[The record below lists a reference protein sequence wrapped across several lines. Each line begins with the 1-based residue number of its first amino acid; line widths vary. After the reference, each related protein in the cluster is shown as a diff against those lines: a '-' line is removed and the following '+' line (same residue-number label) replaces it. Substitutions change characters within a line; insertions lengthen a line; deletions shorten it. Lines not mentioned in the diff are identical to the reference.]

1 MAIIVSGSINSASIP
16 ITLVTVSIED
26 SSSNYIVYTDANGQY
41 SQSFINEFNGFITPT
56 KKSITFTP
64 TQIEITQS
72 TDSLNN
78 NFTAISGTTYYLD
91 FDSGS
96 DANIGTSS
104 LVPWQNLSKLNSTTL
119 INGDN
124 VLFKRGVLWPTQSFT
139 ISAEGSQSRYITFGA
154 YGSGSKPDL
163 SGGGELQRVI
173 DINSSRKYLK
183 FENLNIT
190 DVQFSQSGNWTT
202 ALIRFGQGCQYI
214 EIDHCKFDNWGVD
227 STRWGV
233 YDERGGM
240 VFFQDVANLI
250 VTRSEFTGTREG
262 IKFLL
267 NRNNSHVDTHHI
279 YISHN
284 NFHDLDS
291 RIPLNNNTNYSQSGG
306 RGLGMTFQYD
316 HAVPPDE
323 GLQRF
328 NDGFVPGGL
337 FGSEGLARDI
347 FITHNSFKNIN
358 NQAINYYRDPDFIYP
373 RSSSYN
379 WQITDNYFEYIEG
392 EIVGLSLLSSRS
404 GSVTESNVSRNIII
418 SSGYRYSDGGLQ
430 VAQGFN
436 CIQTHGWEHVIIE
449 DNIID
454 WCGSGDGSGVV
465 FDIPISWTG
474 ITDAPSDA
482 YEWECEYCIVRNNI
496 MKNVIWSTSG
506 WKPPTASAAGV
517 AVYAAKR
524 CDVYNNLMYNCGV
537 GISATSHSFRN
548 DANIIVF
555 NTCHGSYDSGIKGS
569 SQLNVTVKNNITV
582 FGARGLQVG
591 GTNHGS
597 IFDYNL
603 SYSNSIYDALSW
615 TSGANDI
622 HLDPLFYDISSSNF
636 YLQPSDS
643 NFNIIN
649 FGLQSGSPAINYATS
664 ISLNTSFSLFD
675 SDILHFNRLG
685 TFDLGA
691 YEFQSQSNSFILY
704 TTGSILTLI
713 NSKIIRNIP
722 ITTVL

>member
-1 MAIIVSGSINSASIP
+1 
-16 ITLVTVSIED
+16 
-26 SSSNYIVYTDANGQY
+26 
-41 SQSFINEFNGFITPT
+41 
-56 KKSITFTP
+56 
-64 TQIEITQS
+64 
-72 TDSLNN
+72 
-78 NFTAISGTTYYLD
+78 
-91 FDSGS
+91 
-96 DANIGTSS
+96 
-104 LVPWQNLSKLNSTTL
+104 
-119 INGDN
+119 
-124 VLFKRGVLWPTQSFT
+124 
-139 ISAEGSQSRYITFGA
+139 
-154 YGSGSKPDL
+154 
-163 SGGGELQRVI
+163 
-173 DINSSRKYLK
+173 
-183 FENLNIT
+183 
-190 DVQFSQSGNWTT
+190 
-202 ALIRFGQGCQYI
+202 
-214 EIDHCKFDNWGVD
+214 
-227 STRWGV
+227 
-233 YDERGGM
+233 
-240 VFFQDVANLI
+240 
-250 VTRSEFTGTREG
+250 
-262 IKFLL
+262 
-267 NRNNSHVDTHHI
+267 
-279 YISHN
+279 
-284 NFHDLDS
+284 
-291 RIPLNNNTNYSQSGG
+291 
-306 RGLGMTFQYD
+306 
-316 HAVPPDE
+316 
-323 GLQRF
+323 
-328 NDGFVPGGL
+328 
-337 FGSEGLARDI
+337 
-347 FITHNSFKNIN
+347 
-358 NQAINYYRDPDFIYP
+358 
-373 RSSSYN
+373 
-379 WQITDNYFEYIEG
+379 
-392 EIVGLSLLSSRS
+392 
-404 GSVTESNVSRNIII
+404 
-418 SSGYRYSDGGLQ
+418 
-430 VAQGFN
+430 
-436 CIQTHGWEHVIIE
+436 
-449 DNIID
+449 
-454 WCGSGDGSGVV
+454 
-465 FDIPISWTG
+465 
-474 ITDAPSDA
+474 
-482 YEWECEYCIVRNNI
+482 